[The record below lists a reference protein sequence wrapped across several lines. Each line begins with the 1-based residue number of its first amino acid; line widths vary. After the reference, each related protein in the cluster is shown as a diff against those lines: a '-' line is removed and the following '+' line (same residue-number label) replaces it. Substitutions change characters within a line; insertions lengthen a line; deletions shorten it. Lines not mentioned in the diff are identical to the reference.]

1 MRSLCYQT
9 SQSAIFIGSGCLK
22 ACLHC
27 AIVSKG
33 VCLQQNYNPNP
44 IMQIKQ
50 QQLQISFRTGIQN
63 AIRVVNVSQAHY
75 L

>member
-1 MRSLCYQT
+1 MRSLCDQT
-9 SQSAIFIGSGCLK
+9 NQSAIFIGSGCLK
-22 ACLHC
+22 AYLHC

-33 VCLQQNYNPNP
+33 MYLQQNYNPNP
-44 IMQIKQ
+44 IMQIKK
-50 QQLQISFRTGIQN
+50 QQLQISFRTDIQN